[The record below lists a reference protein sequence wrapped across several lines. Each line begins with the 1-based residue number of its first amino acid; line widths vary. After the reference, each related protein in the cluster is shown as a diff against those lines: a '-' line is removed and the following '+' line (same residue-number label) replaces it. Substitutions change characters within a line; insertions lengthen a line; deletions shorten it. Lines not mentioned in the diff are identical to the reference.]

1 MGVNAL
7 SNEEMY
13 SIAHVH
19 VRYWERDFGGMT
31 NNPKDP
37 GGPTRNGVS
46 LAYLKDLDI
55 DIADLNKDGK
65 VDIEDIKLVDFDTAK
80 RLFRTTFWEQGKAEL
95 APPLTSIVY
104 YDFSVTSGSG
114 RAAIEL
120 QRSIDDLLP
129 NTIANYSANFGPKT
143 QTACRQLNSSGQDFA
158 LANKYLTRRQEFYT
172 SLAVNKPAVYG
183 GFINGWTARVNA
195 CRALINEI
203 HTSGITAATEANIRR
218 GYGF

>member
-1 MGVNAL
+1 MGVSAL

-13 SIAHVH
+13 NIAHVH

-55 DIADLNKDGK
+55 DVADLNKDGK

-80 RLFRTTFWEQGKAEL
+80 RLFRRTFWEQGKAEL

-114 RAAIEL
+114 RATIEL
-120 QRSIDDLLP
+120 QKAIDELCP
-129 NTIANYSANFGPKT
+129 GTIVDYSANFGPKT
-143 QTACRQLNSSGQDFA
+143 QRACKSIVDMGKDFE
-158 LANKYLTRRQEFYT
+158 LANKFQTKRQEFYT
-172 SLAVNKPAVYG
+172 SLATGKPSIYG
-183 GFINGWTARVNA
+183 TFIAGWTARVNA
-195 CRALINEI
+195 CRALVNEI